1 MERIFEGVVAYTPR
15 NRLHRN
21 PTTCHMEVWQN
32 MGTGW
37 ALVIATE
44 IADNHGLSINNSSED
59 MATYAVGTH
68 KLDPLR
74 TAFIEHF
81 NAASYSP
88 DPSQLAERQH
98 PDEYT
103 LVNYD
108 WQSIG
113 NSQFIAHKPRWQHMS
128 HAVYARTMASMAIV
142 GVAQ

>member
-15 NRLHRN
+15 KRLHRN

-32 MGTGW
+32 KGTGW

-59 MATYAVGTH
+59 MATFAVSTH
-68 KLDPLR
+68 QLAPLR

-81 NAASYSP
+81 NAASYNP
-88 DPSQLAERQH
+88 DPSPLAERQH

-113 NSQFIAHKPRWQHMS
+113 DSQFIARNPRWQHMS
-128 HAVYARTMASMAIV
+128 REVYTRVRANLEIMSV
-142 GVAQ
+142 SL